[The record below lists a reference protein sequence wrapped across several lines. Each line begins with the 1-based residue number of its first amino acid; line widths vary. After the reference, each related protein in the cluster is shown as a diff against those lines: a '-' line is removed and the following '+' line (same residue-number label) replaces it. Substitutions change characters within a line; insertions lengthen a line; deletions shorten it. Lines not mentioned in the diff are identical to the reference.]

1 MQMIIIFM
9 ESAVSNHMLNASA
22 SPRHDSD
29 AGFEREYTEGDD
41 AETLAVWAFRRWI
54 LGLRYQAP
62 EQWETVWRGLQRRC
76 GEAAG
81 REATAAMAEMIK
93 ELRRTA
99 KRTIT
104 HHQPCCSSIGDD
116 EATLLVLLAACQ
128 RGDILLAQ
136 TAAQTLSGTL
146 HADTLVLAAMRF
158 AEALN
163 ERGLMF
169 PYRDLPP
176 TAAPPPAASIH

>member
-1 MQMIIIFM
+1 
-9 ESAVSNHMLNASA
+9 MLNASA
-22 SPRHDSD
+22 SSHHKSD
-29 AGFEREYTEGDD
+29 AGFECEYTEGDD
-41 AETLAVWAFRRWI
+41 AETITVWAFRRWI

-62 EQWETVWRGLQRRC
+62 EQWETVWRCLQRRC

-81 REATAAMAEMIK
+81 REAAAAMAEMVE

-99 KRTIT
+99 RRTIT

-136 TAAQTLSGTL
+136 TAAQMLSGTL
-146 HADTLVLAAMRF
+146 HADVLVLAAMRF
-158 AEALN
+158 AGALS

-176 TAAPPPAASIH
+176 DVAPPSAASIH

>member
-1 MQMIIIFM
+1 
-9 ESAVSNHMLNASA
+9 
-22 SPRHDSD
+22 
-29 AGFEREYTEGDD
+29 
-41 AETLAVWAFRRWI
+41 
-54 LGLRYQAP
+54 
-62 EQWETVWRGLQRRC
+62 
-76 GEAAG
+76 
-81 REATAAMAEMIK
+81 MAEMIE

-116 EATLLVLLAACQ
+116 EATLLVLIGACQ

-146 HADTLVLAAMRF
+146 HAEALTLAAIRF
-158 AEALN
+158 AEAFR
-163 ERGLMF
+163 ERGLML

-176 TAAPPPAASIH
+176 AAAPPAAASIH

>member
-1 MQMIIIFM
+1 MILIFM
-9 ESAVSNHMLNASA
+9 ENTVSDQIPNASA
-22 SPRHDSD
+22 PPHHKSD
-29 AGFEREYTEGDD
+29 TGFEREYAEGDD
-41 AETLAVWAFRRWI
+41 AETIAVWAFRRWI

-62 EQWETVWRGLQRRC
+62 EQWETVWRCLQRRC

-81 REATAAMAEMIK
+81 REATAAMAEMIE

-136 TAAQTLSGTL
+136 TSAQMLSGTL
-146 HADTLVLAAMRF
+146 HADTLVLAAIRF
-158 AEALN
+158 AGALN
-163 ERGLMF
+163 QCGLMF

-176 TAAPPPAASIH
+176 VAAPPPAASIH